1 MVAPVSGFETGQ
13 TAGAAVPDHQA
24 VGVQAGALTHLVGNE
39 ATVVHEVEHLDAVFE
54 DHHVGDEA
62 PVTRAANSSRSRRP

>member
-1 MVAPVSGFETGQ
+1 MASTTPLVTSTVLLMRISQSYIRGDGMVAPVSGFETGQ
-13 TAGAAVPDHQA
+13 TA
-24 VGVQAGALTHLVGNE
+24 
-39 ATVVHEVEHLDAVFE
+39 VVHEVEHLDAVFE

>member
-13 TAGAAVPDHQA
+13 TA
-24 VGVQAGALTHLVGNE
+24 
-39 ATVVHEVEHLDAVFE
+39 VVHEVEHLDAVFE